1 MGQSQTGQSLP
12 LIFVLA
18 QASIVVANV
27 MAKEPRT
34 PVSSTAP
41 SPTNTIA
48 LGIATDAISCLRT
61 STVKMAPPL
70 PTHFQAEALVEAMSF
85 VNVTMAA
92 DTVKGHA
99 ACEVVQ
105 CSCDQLTSPCPSCCK
120 RYMT

>member
-41 SPTNTIA
+41 SPTQYHSTRHSNGRNILFEDVHCENGT
-48 LGIATDAISCLRT
+48 TT
-61 STVKMAPPL
+61 SYTL
-70 PTHFQAEALVEAMSF
+70 S
-85 VNVTMAA
+85 
-92 DTVKGHA
+92 G
-99 ACEVVQ
+99 
-105 CSCDQLTSPCPSCCK
+105 
-120 RYMT
+120 

>member
-48 LGIATDAISCLRT
+48 LGIATDAISC
-61 STVKMAPPL
+61 
-70 PTHFQAEALVEAMSF
+70 THFQAEALVEAMSF

-99 ACEVVQ
+99 ACGVVQ